1 MNKKVLIAYFSRAGN
16 NYVGGAIVNLT
27 VGNTEVAMNTVE
39 KLTGGEMFRIDPVN
53 KYAADYTECTE
64 EAQRELR
71 ANARPELVD
80 YLDTID
86 DFDAIILGYPNFWG
100 TMPMPVFTFLERYDF
115 SGKLILPL
123 CTHEGSGMGRSEGD
137 IKKLCPS
144 ADVRPGLAIR
154 GSSVKTAANDI
165 ENWLKKEGVIG

>member
-39 KLTGGEMFRIDPVN
+39 KLTGGAMFRIDPVN
-53 KYAADYTECTE
+53 KYAADYTKCTE
-64 EAQRELR
+64 EAKRELR
-71 ANARPELVD
+71 AIARPELVD
-80 YLDTID
+80 YLNNID
-86 DFDAIILGYPNFWG
+86 DFDTIILGYPNFWG

-137 IKKLCPS
+137 IKKLCS
-144 ADVRPGLAIR
+144 GADVRPGLAIR

>member
-39 KLTGGEMFRIDPVN
+39 KLTGGAMFRIDPVN
-53 KYAADYTECTE
+53 KYAADYTKCTE
-64 EAQRELR
+64 EAKRELR
-71 ANARPELVD
+71 AIARPELVD
-80 YLDTID
+80 YLNNID
-86 DFDAIILGYPNFWG
+86 DFDTIILGYPNFWG
-100 TMPMPVFTFLERYDF
+100 TMPMPVFTFLERHDF

>member
-1 MNKKVLIAYFSRAGN
+1 
-16 NYVGGAIVNLT
+16 
-27 VGNTEVAMNTVE
+27 
-39 KLTGGEMFRIDPVN
+39 
-53 KYAADYTECTE
+53 
-64 EAQRELR
+64 
-71 ANARPELVD
+71 
-80 YLDTID
+80 
-86 DFDAIILGYPNFWG
+86 
-100 TMPMPVFTFLERYDF
+100 MPMPVFTFLERYDL

-137 IKKLCPS
+137 LKKLCPD